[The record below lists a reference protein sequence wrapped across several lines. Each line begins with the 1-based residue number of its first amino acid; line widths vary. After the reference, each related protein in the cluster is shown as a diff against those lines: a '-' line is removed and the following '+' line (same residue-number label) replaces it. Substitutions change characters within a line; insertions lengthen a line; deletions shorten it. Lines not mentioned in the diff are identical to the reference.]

1 MKERKITWN
10 GYDFLPPTG
19 QEVFYRTEWFKGS
32 LGKGKQHD
40 PNNEFECLWRIV
52 DTAHRIT
59 GNNSSSSNESAK
71 GKTSNNKNVLVSPEN
86 TKIPEESNTGS
97 QAAMGTPLHS
107 VTPTPTENGSLL
119 KLLSL
124 EKVRS
129 DNPRLT
135 IAYDCEYFYE
145 DTATAVSSPIPDKK
159 KKKDNKEPKKVRCE
173 NGKRNITSYQ
183 FALYAADEVHILE
196 VVFLVKPTLKN
207 DGTVAYKRLM
217 LSQALGAIL
226 DLCSLKKNHV
236 FDYKDTRKWI
246 VYITSTNEKGET
258 VVTQEHYNSPEEGL
272 NAIGTL
278 KQTYP
283 DSLID
288 TSNLSAEK
296 YKNIYSDY
304 MGERAIDITIL
315 CHSGIADLSAFA
327 HERNNSNILKM
338 TTSVQGGLV
347 STKEQFFR
355 APNKDYWKFYPCIVT
370 FRDTMCFAAPK
381 KKKLKDLG
389 EAINIPKIE
398 LPDGAISNMGEY
410 LRSDRN
416 GYLEYSANDALITL
430 VYASRMWGINKEMP
444 LTASSAAAK
453 GAYLSI
459 RDYMGLHSKAEY
471 QLAYGGLKKVVK
483 GKTPLD
489 NRPGYMEV
497 SNLEP
502 YDHRAFL
509 LLNTAANSYKGGF
522 NSCTRVGWYADETFY
537 DYDLQN
543 AYPTSMC
550 NVFDIDFRDGI
561 DPLEYDPICN
571 KDLSLA
577 DFKTPYDPLFAY
589 IRFEFPIGTKFPCI
603 PVSHEGSLV
612 FPRTSNGF
620 EGVYACGSDIFL
632 ALKMGAKVHCL
643 DGYRGRIRR
652 RKDGTPSRSLREAV
666 FQLVQD
672 RNTAKKIYGKGS
684 IEELILKIMVNS
696 VYGKTAQN
704 VIQKHSWDG
713 LTQEYKDLGMSVI
726 TCPVHAAITTAGVR
740 CVLIA
745 AMTQLEALG
754 YKVYSVTTDGFISN
768 APLDVL
774 SSLDLY
780 GFADV
785 FKQAR
790 LYLTE
795 GKSDEMWEPKH
806 TMSRFLN
813 LSTRANVSPDEGG
826 VNAHGGLVTGH
837 MSDSLE
843 DRADYIQKAI
853 KRTGSVESPHEEFA
867 NLKTLITK
875 QDDFHTYKCVTNISF
890 DFDMKRKPV
899 ESTLYS
905 TWVNVDDGSYRSSSS
920 PEDGSEEMA
929 CFDTVAFD
937 SIAEYEKYRSIK
949 ESSPVLRTADEW
961 KKFFAKVKCPDNS
974 KIRITDA
981 DWSCLMSC
989 IIHYRQG
996 NLKIEALDNCTSTK
1010 DKIDYINQHNAT
1022 GRKFTET
1029 HWKNARRPERASSA
1043 LPINAIA
1050 DTLLELQKGN
1060 AA

>member
-1 MKERKITWN
+1 MMNEQIKWN
-10 GYDFLPPTG
+10 GYEFFPPKG
-19 QEVFYRTEWFKGS
+19 QEVFYSTEWFKGC

-59 GNNSSSSNESAK
+59 GNNLSSSKQEDKAT
-71 GKTSNNKNVLVSPEN
+71 TSGGQNVLISSEN
-86 TKIPEESNTGS
+86 TKIQEDIYTGS
-97 QAAMGTPLHS
+97 QVAMGTPLDS
-107 VTPTPTENGSLL
+107 MTPTPTENSGLL

-135 IAYDCEYFYE
+135 IAYDCEYFYSE
-145 DTATAVSSPIPDKK
+145 AAAPVVDARGK
-159 KKKDNKEPKKVRCE
+159 KKVRRE
-173 NGKRNITSYQ
+173 NGNRNITSYQ
-183 FALYAADEVHILE
+183 FALYAADQVHILE
-196 VVFLVKPTLKN
+196 VVFLVIPTTKN
-207 DGTVAYKRLM
+207 DGSAAYKRLM
-217 LSQALGAIL
+217 LSQALGTIL
-226 DLCSLKKNHV
+226 DLCSFQKHHV
-236 FDYKDTRKWI
+236 FDYRDTRRWSICVSNADGTPQK
-246 VYITSTNEKGET
+246 EL
-258 VVTQEHYNSPEEGL
+258 HYKSYSDAI
-272 NAIGTL
+272 NAIGTV
-278 KQTYP
+278 KQTYA
-283 DSLID
+283 DCLID
-288 TSNLSAEK
+288 TSNLRSEN

-327 HERNNSNILKM
+327 TERNNRSILKM
-338 TTSVQGGLV
+338 TTAIQGGLV
-347 STKEQFFR
+347 STDEYFFR
-355 APNKDYWKFYPCIVT
+355 APHKDYWKFYPCMVT
-370 FRDTMCFAAPK
+370 FRDTMCFAAPGK
-381 KKKLKDLG
+381 KTLRALG
-389 EAINIPKIE
+389 EALDIPKVE
-398 LPDGAISNMGEY
+398 LPDGAISNMGDY
-410 LRSDRN
+410 LKADRN

-459 RDYMGLHSKAEY
+459 RDYMGLTTKAEY

-522 NSCTRVGWYADETFY
+522 NSCTRVGWYDNETYY

-550 NVFDIDFRDGI
+550 SVFDIDFRDGI

-571 KDLSLA
+571 KELSLS
-577 DFKTPYDPLFAY
+577 DFNTPYDPLFAY
-589 IRFEFPIGTKFPCI
+589 IQFEFPVGTKFPCI

-620 EGVYACGSDIFL
+620 EGVYACGPDIYL

-643 DGYRGRIRR
+643 DGYRGRIRCR
-652 RKDGTPSRSLREAV
+652 EDGTPSRSLREAV

-672 RNTAKKIYGKGS
+672 RNTAKKLYGKGS

-745 AMTQLEALG
+745 AMTQLEELG

-774 SSLDLY
+774 SSLDLF

-806 TMSRFLN
+806 TMDRFLN
-813 LSTRANVSPDEGG
+813 LSTRANVSPDMGG
-826 VNAHGGLVTGH
+826 VCAHGGLVTGFV
-837 MSDSLE
+837 SDSIE
-843 DRADYIQKAI
+843 DRDDYIRKVI
-853 KRTGSVESPHEEFA
+853 KRSGTVPSPHMEFA

-875 QDDFHTYKCVTNISF
+875 EDDFHTYDCITNISF
-890 DFDMKRKPV
+890 DFDMKRKPI
-899 ESTLYS
+899 EKTLYP
-905 TWVNVDDGSYRSSSS
+905 TWVNVTDGSYCSACI
-920 PEDGSEEMA
+920 PKTGYDEMA
-929 CFDTVAFD
+929 CFDTAAFD
-937 SIAEYEKYRSIK
+937 SIAEYEKYRCIK
-949 ESSPVLRTADEW
+949 ESSHVLRTADEW
-961 KKFFAKVKCPDNS
+961 KRFFVKVQCPESS

-981 DWSCLMSC
+981 DWTSLMSC

-996 NLKIEALDNCTSTK
+996 NIKIEALDNCASTK
-1010 DKIDYINQHNAT
+1010 EKIDYINQHNST

-1043 LPINAIA
+1043 LPIKAIT
-1050 DTLLELQKGN
+1050 DTIVVLQGVK